1 MTAATAHLLL
11 VDDDASL
18 LRLLSMRLESRGY
31 RVTTAGS
38 GRDALSAIQ
47 TERPDLVLSDLRMDE
62 MDGMA
67 LFHEVQRRHPGLPV
81 IILTAHGSIPDAVSA
96 TQKGVFSFLTKPI
109 DKDELFTAVSEALKQ
124 TPNVGQDDLTWR
136 EAIVTRSAQMEQL
149 LDQAKMVAG
158 SDVSVLITGPS
169 GSGKELMANAIH
181 RASGRAHQP
190 FIAINCGALPEQ
202 LLESELFGHAK
213 GAFTGASHAHDGLF
227 QAANGGTLFLD
238 EIGDMPL
245 ALQVKLLRVLQERQ
259 VRPLGSTR
267 SVPIDVRIIS
277 ATHRDLA
284 QGMQNG
290 DFREDL
296 YYRLNVV
303 NLRLP
308 SLAERAEDIP
318 LLAKHLVKQ
327 IATRHQSSVNGFSPE
342 ALSLLTGYEWPGNV
356 RQLVNVV
363 EQCVAL
369 STSPIISQGLVSQA
383 LASDESVL
391 PSFNEARAGFERSYL
406 IKVLKMTDGNVT
418 QAARIAGRNRTD
430 FYKLLAKHDLE
441 AARFKVASD
450 AEPPRQSN
458 A

>member
-1 MTAATAHLLL
+1 MSAGKAHLLL

-31 RVTTAGS
+31 RVTTVES
-38 GRDALSAIQ
+38 GREALAHIQ
-47 TERPDLVLSDLRMDE
+47 SERPDLVLSDLRMDE
-62 MDGMA
+62 MDGME
-67 LFHEVQRRHPGLPV
+67 LFREVQSRHPGLPV

-96 TQKGVFSFLTKPI
+96 TQQGVFSFLTKPI
-109 DKDELFTAVSEALKQ
+109 DKDELFAAVDDALRQ
-124 TPNVGQDDLTWR
+124 TPASAGNDDAWR
-136 EAIVTRSAQMEQL
+136 DEIVTRSAVMEQV
-149 LDQAKMVAG
+149 LDQARMVAV

-181 RASGRAHQP
+181 RASSRGNRP

-202 LLESELFGHAK
+202 LLESELFGHAR
-213 GAFTGASHAHDGLF
+213 GAFTGAMHAHEGLF
-227 QAANGGTLFLD
+227 QAADGGTLFLD

-245 ALQVKLLRVLQERQ
+245 ALQVKLLRVLQERH

-267 SVPIDVRIIS
+267 SIPVDVRILS
-277 ATHRDLA
+277 ATHRDVNKA
-284 QGMQNG
+284 MESG

-308 SLAERAEDIP
+308 SLSERAEDIP
-318 LLAKHLVKQ
+318 LLAKHLVHQ
-327 IATRHQSSVNGFSPE
+327 VSARNQSSVKGFSPE
-342 ALSLLTGYEWPGNV
+342 ALSLLVGYGWPGNV

-391 PSFNEARAGFERSYL
+391 PSFNDARAGFERSYL

-430 FYKLLAKHDLE
+430 FYKLLARHDLE
-441 AARFKVASD
+441 VARFKAS
-450 AEPPRQSN
+450 
-458 A
+458 